1 MTQTTNDYFYIEPKV
16 RVKSPETNKLTR
28 EKTALYIPTRIR
40 NQIKFSKSKHFDNV
54 YLNHDVKAILKAITL
69 HSKIK
74 HRYSIGNKK
83 GLEDD
88 FSKQQIIIYTAI
100 LNKGYVLMY
109 YRAREKDNQIVK
121 VNVDP
126 RLGGQYSIGFGGH
139 TADKDRLEAILSIE
153 GFKDLLPALFPE
165 LAMVMSTTKARVT
178 EMYEELGLEPQDFK
192 YLKLLGTFYLKFAPK
207 QLIKGS
213 QESVHA
219 VHTAVAAVAEINEQT
234 IGDKSLKLPRSEFGG
249 AEWVKL
255 TNLVKTFTDIEK
267 AGGTVEKWSWIL
279 AKDFLDKKY

>member
-1 MTQTTNDYFYIEPKV
+1 MSKP
-16 RVKSPETNKLTR
+16 
-28 EKTALYIPTRIR
+28 
-40 NQIKFSKSKHFDNV
+40 FSKQLPCTVRS
-54 YLNHDVKAILKAITL
+54 
-69 HSKIK
+69 
-74 HRYSIGNKK
+74 NK
-83 GLEDD
+83 DD